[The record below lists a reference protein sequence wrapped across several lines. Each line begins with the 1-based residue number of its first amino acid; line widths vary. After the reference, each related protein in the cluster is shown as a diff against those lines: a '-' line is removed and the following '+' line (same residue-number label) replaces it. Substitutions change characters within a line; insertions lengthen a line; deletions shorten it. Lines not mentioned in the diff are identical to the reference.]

1 MKLLKKIDHNILSLL
16 GMYAVVL
23 IVMAILN
30 PSTYYSTLNIKSWF
44 YLFPE
49 YGILTFGMMLCMIS
63 GGIDLSLVGIAN
75 LVGVVASY
83 MMVNIGGG
91 KECGMGMIIGAII
104 VGLIIGVLCGAF
116 NGFLIG
122 FLHIPPM
129 LVTLCGLQLYTGIA
143 MIVTTGP
150 GITGVPQSYI
160 NIFICIKQLTLSN
173 QIK

>member
-23 IVMAILN
+23 IAMAILN

-143 MIVTTGP
+143 MIVTTV
-150 GITGVPQSYI
+150 IH
-160 NIFICIKQLTLSN
+160 
-173 QIK
+173 